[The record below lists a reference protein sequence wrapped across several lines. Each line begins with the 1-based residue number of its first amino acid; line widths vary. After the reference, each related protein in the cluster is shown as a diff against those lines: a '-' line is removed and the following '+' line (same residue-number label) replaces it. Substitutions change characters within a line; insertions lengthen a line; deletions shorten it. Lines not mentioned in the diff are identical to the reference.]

1 MSSENQDLGR
11 INQERIRFQLIPIF
25 VPANSI
31 AAISVSTNSDKSYD
45 KVIGVCLQKPV
56 LYNPD
61 NIEISDEANL
71 YLLIDREEIFP
82 MNFDSRLLEY
92 SENIPVD
99 DRFYT
104 EKGAFNE
111 SARGS
116 EIKVVYQP
124 RVPVRNDYT
133 VYLILKLKGKI
144 SA

>member
-1 MSSENQDLGR
+1 MSENQDLGR
-11 INQERIRFQLIPIF
+11 INEERIRFQLVPIV
-25 VPANSI
+25 VPADSI
-31 AAISVSTNSDKSYD
+31 SAIAVTTNTDKSYD

-56 LYNPD
+56 LYVD
-61 NIEISDEANL
+61 KTEVSDEANL

-111 SARGS
+111 YARGS
-116 EIKVVYQP
+116 EVKVIYQP
-124 RVPVRNDYT
+124 RIAIPQSYT

-144 SA
+144 SK

>member
-1 MSSENQDLGR
+1 
-11 INQERIRFQLIPIF
+11 
-25 VPANSI
+25 
-31 AAISVSTNSDKSYD
+31 
-45 KVIGVCLQKPV
+45 V

>member
-1 MSSENQDLGR
+1 MSEHQDLGR
-11 INQERIRFQLIPIF
+11 MNQERIRFQLIPLVI
-25 VPANSI
+25 PANST
-31 AAISVSTNSDKSYD
+31 APVSASTNTDKSYD

-56 LYNPD
+56 LYID
-61 NIEISDEANL
+61 KTEVSDEANF

-82 MNFDSRLLEY
+82 MEFDSRLLEY

-104 EKGAFNE
+104 EKGAFSE

-116 EIKVVYQP
+116 EIKAIYQP
-124 RVPVRNDYT
+124 NVATAKAYT

-144 SA
+144 SK

>member
-11 INQERIRFQLIPIF
+11 INAERIRFQLIPIV
-25 VPANSI
+25 VPANSTASI
-31 AAISVSTNSDKSYD
+31 HFATNTDKSYD
-45 KVIGVCLQKPV
+45 RVIGVCLQKPV
-56 LYNPD
+56 LYND
-61 NIEISDEANL
+61 KNIEVSDEANF

-82 MNFDSRLLEY
+82 MDFDSRLLEY

-111 SARGS
+111 KARGS
-116 EIKVVYQP
+116 EVKLIYQP
-124 RVPVRNDYT
+124 KVAVPQTYT
-133 VYLILKLKGKI
+133 VYLVLKLKGKI